1 MYNDYMCLK
10 VENKSQ
16 NSNYFIGLQSRGWL
30 ATGLPQECQVAGRL
44 LSQRSQLRQCPGE
57 YTWSKREL
65 NNYTVW
71 KEIKC
76 SVDSEILHQL
86 FRDNTRKLKKHE
98 LIRVIS
104 CAVSRNPH
112 TTSFSFEQCIHG
124 SFVSSVDGSFVW
136 PGLLLTIYA
145 PITGNIA
152 IYIITLPTKSFPP

>member
-1 MYNDYMCLK
+1 MVGNLLYNVHVASSDLMYKQSKNYLLNISLEFNDCMCLK
-10 VENKSQ
+10 VQNKSQ

-112 TTSFSFEQCIHG
+112 TTSFSFEQCA
-124 SFVSSVDGSFVW
+124 V
-136 PGLLLTIYA
+136 
-145 PITGNIA
+145 
-152 IYIITLPTKSFPP
+152 